1 MVALAPGA
9 TATEQEIIEHCKSR
23 IASYKKPRSVEFVD
37 ALPRKDGAKDYD
49 ALDATFGGGGY
60 PGGDNV

>member
-1 MVALAPGA
+1 MALVPGA
-9 TATEQEIIEHCKSR
+9 DGDRDDLIEHCRTR

-37 ALPRKDGAKDYD
+37 ALPRRAGVKDYD
-49 ALDATFGGGGY
+49 ALDDVFGGGGY